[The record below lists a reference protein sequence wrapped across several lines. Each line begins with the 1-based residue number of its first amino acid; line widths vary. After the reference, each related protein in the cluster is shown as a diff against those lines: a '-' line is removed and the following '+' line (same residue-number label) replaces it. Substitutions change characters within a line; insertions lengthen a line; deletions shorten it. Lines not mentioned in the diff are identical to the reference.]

1 MMDEEIEKTKSYE
14 VGNTGTIVFINNN
27 YLYCAN
33 VGDSSCCLLGKKNE
47 FITIEDRCSN
57 KVEKKRIEKEGGQV
71 IEDRLDGILEISRCF
86 GDYDLKNKGLT
97 SEPHITKK
105 FIDDNL
111 NYCVLASDGV
121 WDFLNLNDV
130 SKIANENKNN
140 FNNMAKIIVESEKR
154 RGSEDNISCIVIEL
168 NL

>member
-1 MMDEEIEKTKSYE
+1 MMDEDIEKTKSYE

-86 GDYDLKNKGLT
+86 GDHDLKNKGLT

-111 NYCVLASDGV
+111 NYCILASDGV
-121 WDFLNLNDV
+121 WDSLNLNDV
-130 SKIANENKNN
+130 SKIATENKNN
-140 FNNMAKIIVESEKR
+140 FNNMAKIIVELAKR
-154 RGSEDNISCIVIEL
+154 RGSEDNISWIVIDL